1 MEDSMDSRQVTCDD
15 ALLWLNDRVG
25 RPAAVYVTVEQPGG
39 YSQGVLT
46 CERGVLE
53 HWTADKPVSWPGHP
67 AQMPRD
73 DIAGAY
79 YLASDGPVVRIDLT
93 GIEGLL
99 LRKHDWPE
107 EMQQRSEQAGLGRAV
122 DEELVLALGEDAEM
136 QVLVYDP
143 VS

>member
-1 MEDSMDSRQVTCDD
+1 MSKQQRITRDD

-25 RPAAVYVTVEQPGG
+25 RDVSIYVEADWGSYTA
-39 YSQGVLT
+39 SVLS

-53 HWTADKPVSWPGHP
+53 HWTADKPASWAGHP
-67 AQMPRD
+67 AQAPRD
-73 DIAGAY
+73 DIAGLY
-79 YLASDGPVVRIDLT
+79 YLASDRPVVAIDLT

-99 LRKHDWPE
+99 LRKLDWPE

-136 QVLVYDP
+136 RVLVYDP
-143 VS
+143 AS

>member
-39 YSQGVLT
+39 YPQSVLS

-53 HWTADKPVSWPGHP
+53 HWTADKPVSWLR
-67 AQMPRD
+67 QVPRD
-73 DIAGAY
+73 DIAGVY
-79 YLASDGPVVRIDLT
+79 YLASDSPVVSIDLT
-93 GIEGLL
+93 RIDGVL

-107 EMQQRSEQAGLGRAV
+107 DMQERSEQAGLGRAV

-143 VS
+143 AS

>member
-1 MEDSMDSRQVTCDD
+1 MDSRQVTCDD

-25 RPAAVYVTVEQPGG
+25 RPAAVYVTVERG
-39 YSQGVLT
+39 YPQSVLA

-53 HWTADKPVSWPGHP
+53 HWTADKPESWPGHP
-67 AQMPRD
+67 AQTPRD
-73 DIAGAY
+73 DIAGVY
-79 YLASDGPVVRIDLT
+79 YLASDSPVVSIDLT
-93 GIEGLL
+93 RVDGLL

-107 EMQQRSEQAGLGRAV
+107 DMQERAEQAGLGRAV

-143 VS
+143 AS